1 MAYIMKQ
8 KSLKFETAHLAK
20 GSVQWRHTKLFILRK
35 ARIGDVK
42 IIFRLQDVSLS
53 VNNFWSFFQVW
64 NEELTKNSNLPKT
77 CLLGTFW
84 TITLGV
90 EKFLRNDLIH
100 ESIKFGG

>member
-8 KSLKFETAHLAK
+8 KSLEFKTEHLAK
-20 GSVQWRHTKLFILRK
+20 GSVLWWHTKLFILHK

-42 IIFRLQDVSLS
+42 IIFRLQDVNLS
-53 VNNFWSFFQVW
+53 VNNFWSFFQIW
-64 NEELTKNSNLPKT
+64 NKELTKNSNLPKT
-77 CLLGTFW
+77 FFLDTFW

-90 EKFLRNDLIH
+90 EKLLRNDLIH